1 MARGNTAKGK
11 GLFRRAYGPIDHLF
25 QAGRE
30 SVGAVTNT
38 AKGVIG
44 VTFNGVNKVGRSV
57 TGHANMAVSG
67 LLTGKSRKNRKGGK
81 RNTRK
86 NRKANR
92 KSRRN
97 NRK

>member
-1 MARGNTAKGK
+1 
-11 GLFRRAYGPIDHLF
+11 
-25 QAGRE
+25 
-30 SVGAVTNT
+30 
-38 AKGVIG
+38 
-44 VTFNGVNKVGRSV
+44 
-57 TGHANMAVSG
+57 MAVSS

>member
-1 MARGNTAKGK
+1 MARGNTRKGI
-11 GLFRRAYGPIDHLF
+11 FSRIYGPVDHLLK
-25 QAGRE
+25 AGRE

-92 KSRRN
+92 KTRRN